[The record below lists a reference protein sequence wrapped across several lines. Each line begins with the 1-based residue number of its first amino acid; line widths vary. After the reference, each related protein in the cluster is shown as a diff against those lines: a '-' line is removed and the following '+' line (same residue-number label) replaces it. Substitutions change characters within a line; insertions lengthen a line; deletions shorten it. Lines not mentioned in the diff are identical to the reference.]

1 MAAKSN
7 LKVAGG
13 LKENGVVIGNTY
25 DKYGSRNP
33 IVKRMMKG
41 YELSLNELVGMTNTG
56 NIHEVGCGEGY
67 WTLKWLEKGMD
78 ARGSDFSGKVIEMAR
93 SNAKDRNLPYENFVV
108 RDVYHLDPQLDKAE
122 LVVCCQVL
130 EHLERPEEA
139 LESLQRISA
148 PYLIVCVPR
157 EPLWSFLNMARGKY
171 WGDRGNTPGHIQ
183 RWSKNTFTSLIS
195 RHFKVLKIN
204 APFPWTMILCKQK

>member
-1 MAAKSN
+1 MAALQN

-13 LKENGVVIGNTY
+13 LKEGGVVIGNTY

-33 IVKRMMKG
+33 IVRMMMEG
-41 YELSLNELVGMTNTG
+41 YESSLNELEGIANPET
-56 NIHEVGCGEGY
+56 IHEVGCGEGY
-67 WTLKWLEKGMD
+67 WTLKWLEKGID
-78 ARGSDFSGKVIEMAR
+78 TRGSDFSNIVIDMAQ
-93 SNAKDRNLPYENFVV
+93 SNARDRKLPHENFVV
-108 RDVYHLDPQLDKAE
+108 RDIYKLDPISDKAN

-139 LESLQRISA
+139 LSALKRIAS

-171 WGDRGNTPGHIQ
+171 WDVWGNTPGHVQ
-183 RWSKNTFTSLIS
+183 RWSKKGFVKLVS
-195 RHFKVLKIN
+195 RYFDVVNIN
-204 APFPWTMILCKQK
+204 IPVPWTMLLCKQK